1 MAVFKSRGV
10 VIKSQNLNE
19 NDKLIWIFTEKLG
32 KISAIAR
39 GAQKNR
45 SKYLPI
51 TINFCFGNYVLFK
64 GKSMFILNE
73 GEIIDSFQE
82 FLNDLDVLTYAS
94 YLCELIDISMVEGES
109 SRDLFRE
116 FVSTF
121 YLIKNKVGDLETL
134 ARAFEL
140 KLMKYTGYSLN
151 FGHCAK
157 CKKKISSSNY
167 ISYKYYGFLC
177 DDCTKEGGRSI
188 TPASY
193 NALNYL
199 NRTPI
204 GNIYRVNLNEKIKK
218 EVYGILGEFISQDYA
233 KKPKSLEILSLMNK
247 E

>member
-1 MAVFKSRGV
+1 M

-32 KISAIAR
+32 KISVIAR

-51 TINFCFGNYVLFK
+51 TINFCFGNYVFFK

-82 FLNDLDVLTYAS
+82 FLNDLDILTYAS

-109 SRDLFRE
+109 SRDLFKE

-140 KLMKYTGYSLN
+140 KLMRYTGYSLS

-157 CKKKISSSNY
+157 CKKRISSSNY

-177 DDCTKEGGRSI
+177 NNCAKEGGRNI

-193 NALNYL
+193 SALNYL

-204 GNIYRVNLNEKIKK
+204 GNIYKVNLGKDIKK
-218 EVYGILGEFISQDYA
+218 EVYEILNEFISQDYA

>member
-1 MAVFKSRGV
+1 M
-10 VIKSQNLNE
+10 IKSQNLNE

-51 TINFCFGNYVLFK
+51 TLNFCFGDYVFFK

-73 GEIIDSFQE
+73 GEIIDSFQD

-94 YLCELIDISMVEGES
+94 YLCELIDISMIEGES
-109 SRDLFRE
+109 NRDLFRE

-121 YLIKNKVGDLETL
+121 YLIKNKVGDIETL
-134 ARAFEL
+134 TRAFEL
-140 KLMKYTGYSLN
+140 KLMRYTGYSLN
-151 FGHCAK
+151 FNHCAK
-157 CKKKISSSNY
+157 CKKRISSSNY

-177 DDCTKEGGRSI
+177 DQCAKDGGRAI

-193 NALNYL
+193 SALSYL
-199 NRTPI
+199 NRTPV

-218 EVYGILGEFISQDYA
+218 EVYEILSEFICQDYA
-233 KKPKSLEILSLMNK
+233 KKPKSLEILNLMNK